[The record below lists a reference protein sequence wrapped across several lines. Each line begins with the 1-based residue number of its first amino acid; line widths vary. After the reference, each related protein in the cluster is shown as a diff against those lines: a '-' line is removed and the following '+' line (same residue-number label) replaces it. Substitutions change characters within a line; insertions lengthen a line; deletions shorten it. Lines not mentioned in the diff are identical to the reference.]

1 MYKNKKST
9 LRIRQQKGVEKRCRR
24 NIYILIY
31 ILADIESVMS
41 EKKCAYVDDGK
52 GYEFALS
59 RSDYTRTNF

>member
-1 MYKNKKST
+1 
-9 LRIRQQKGVEKRCRR
+9 
-24 NIYILIY
+24 
-31 ILADIESVMS
+31 MS